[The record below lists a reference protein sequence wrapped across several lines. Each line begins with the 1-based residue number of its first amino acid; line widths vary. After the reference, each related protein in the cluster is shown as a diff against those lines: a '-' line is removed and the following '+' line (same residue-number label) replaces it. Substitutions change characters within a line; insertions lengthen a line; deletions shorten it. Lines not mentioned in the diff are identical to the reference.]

1 MKRILTGALVILLL
15 LLISAAIIGALSYLL
30 PFAVGVLLVVV
41 IILVCIPLC
50 WGVGAI
56 VLWLSRRRKT
66 GGCSLP
72 ASSGGM
78 P

>member
-15 LLISAAIIGALSYLL
+15 LLISAVLICALSYLL

-41 IILVCIPLC
+41 IILVFIPLC

-56 VLWLSRRRKT
+56 VLWLSARRK
-66 GGCSLP
+66 
-72 ASSGGM
+72 
-78 P
+78 